1 MGSKI
6 QMGILMQGFDNLI
19 KVKSGFLKKQTK
31 ESQSVITSEKALEIL
46 TEVNARFVQSLI
58 QNRNCG
64 SRFNVASSVIFGN

>member
-1 MGSKI
+1 MGNKI

-19 KVKSGFLKKQTK
+19 KVKWVSKNQTK
-31 ESQSVITSEKALEIL
+31 ESQSAITSEKALEIL